1 MNWEGEMK
9 ERSLDLR
16 IAWSIWNI
24 AILIPVLIPLFC
36 GSGIYNFVPS
46 LLAYCY
52 AILAVGYYLFDR
64 HQKVTIK
71 KINYPATK
79 KSLSILAIL
88 GILTIY
94 ILFNLV
100 ETSLSTIILAS
111 VSPIILLISLV
122 LAYFL
127 NTPLLKRQEEEE
139 EKRDADLKEMERNQQ
154 ETRDSARREVEAV
167 VKEELK

>member
-1 MNWEGEMK
+1 MK

-127 NTPLLKRQEEEE
+127 NKPLLERQEVEEE
-139 EKRDADLKEMERNQQ
+139 QIESDLQRMAESRQ
-154 ETRDSARREVEAV
+154 EASDSAKKDAKYVVERELE
-167 VKEELK
+167 

>member
-1 MNWEGEMK
+1 MDWEGEMK

-24 AILIPVLIPLFC
+24 AILIPVLIPLFS
-36 GSGIYNFVPS
+36 GRGIYNFVPS

-52 AILAVGYYLFDR
+52 AILAVGYYLFDQ
-64 HQKVTIK
+64 HQKVTTK

-79 KSLSILAIL
+79 KTLSILAIL

-94 ILFNLV
+94 ILFNPV
-100 ETSLSTIILAS
+100 ETSSSTIILAS
-111 VSPIILLISLV
+111 VSPIILLISLL

-127 NTPLLKRQEEEE
+127 NKPLLERQEVEEE
-139 EKRDADLKEMERNQQ
+139 QRESELQRMAEMRQ
-154 ETRDSARREVEAV
+154 EASDSAKKDAKAV
-167 VKEELK
+167 VEE